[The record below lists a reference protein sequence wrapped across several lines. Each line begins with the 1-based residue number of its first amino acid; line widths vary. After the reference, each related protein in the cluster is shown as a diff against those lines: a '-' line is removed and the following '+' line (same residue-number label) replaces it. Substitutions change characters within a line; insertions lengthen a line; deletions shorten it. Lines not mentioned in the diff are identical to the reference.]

1 MARYRYKEYVLRPI
15 SHKLRSGRWS
25 PAAEIILQEG
35 STVTFS
41 HVYSRKAL
49 TFRTEKEANAH
60 ALELAR
66 AWIDGRHSGPVQP
79 PAAPSPAVNS

>member
-1 MARYRYKEYVLRPI
+1 MARYRYKEYVVRPI

-25 PAAEIILQEG
+25 PSTEIILQEG

-41 HVYSRKAL
+41 HFYSRRGL

-60 ALELAR
+60 AVELAR
-66 AWIDGRHSGPVQP
+66 AWIDGRHAGQVQS
-79 PAAPSPAVNS
+79 PAAPSPAASS